1 MILSVKTNEAEVGNI
16 GTMKNLKSRLFN
28 RRTSLLYMALPFVVL
43 IFVFSYLPLHG
54 WIYAFSDSMPGSAKG
69 IHFVGLSLFKRMF
82 MPGSTFIYALR
93 NTLAM
98 GSLILI
104 STPLPVI
111 FALCLAEVRNTKA
124 SRTIQTITSLP
135 NFVSWVLVYGI
146 FFIMFSSQGFVNNAL
161 LSLRLID
168 EPINVLAN
176 AKWVW
181 VVQTLATLWKTLG
194 WEAIIYIAALASID
208 KELYEAAYMDGAGR
222 FAKMWYVSV
231 PGLRQTFFVLLL
243 LAVGNIL
250 NSGFEQY
257 YVFRNPLILNKI
269 DVLDTY
275 IYTQGIT
282 NMEFGYSTAVGMAK
296 SLVSVSLLMFVNYI
310 SKKVR
315 GDSII

>member
-1 MILSVKTNEAEVGNI
+1 MILNVKTNEAEVGTI
-16 GTMKNLKSRLFN
+16 RTMKNLKSRLFN

-43 IFVFSYLPLHG
+43 IFIFSYLPLHG

-69 IHFVGLSLFKRMF
+69 IHFIGLRLFERMF

-104 STPLPVI
+104 VTPLPVI
-111 FALCLAEVRNTKA
+111 FAICLAEVRNTKA
-124 SRTIQTITSLP
+124 SRIIQTITSLP

-146 FFIMFSSQGFVNNAL
+146 FFILFSNQGFVNTAL
-161 LSLRLID
+161 LSLGLIN
-168 EPINVLAN
+168 EPLNVLAN

-194 WEAIIYIAALASID
+194 WEAIIYIAALAGID

-222 FAKMWYVSV
+222 FAKIWYVSV
-231 PGLRQTFFVLLL
+231 PGLLQTFFVLLL
-243 LAVGNIL
+243 LAIGNIL

-257 YVFRNPLILNKI
+257 YVFRNPVILNKI

-282 NMEFGYSTAVGMAK
+282 NMEFGYSTAVSMAK
-296 SLVSVSLLMFVNYI
+296 SLVSISLLMFVNYV

-315 GDSII
+315 GISII